1 MQNVCFIIF
10 VMFIGK
16 LTGAPHRISFPFPCA
31 TSLLFKLIWSFSRL
45 YIHRSTSAQRWRYC
59 SSEKFAFQI
68 KKPIQMII
76 FSVTHLRTH
85 TGEKPFPCEE
95 CGKTFSQKSAL
106 TRHKMIHTGEKPFE
120 CSYCHSKFRFV
131 DLFWNFPKFYFHFR
145 YKDALQSHELKYH
158 QVARRSSENNSL
170 PLKFSMWSY
179 FSVHLRLFSW

>member
-1 MQNVCFIIF
+1 
-10 VMFIGK
+10 MFIGK
-16 LTGAPHRISFPFPCA
+16 LTGAPHRISFPFFLCYESVIQA
-31 TSLLFKLIWSFSRL
+31 NMKFQQTIYTQVYFSSAMAVLQLRTNSLSR
-45 YIHRSTSAQRWRYC
+45 
-59 SSEKFAFQI
+59 F

-120 CSYCHSKFRFV
+120 CSYCHSKFRLVKIF
-131 DLFWNFPKFYFHFR
+131 LNYQKFYFHFR

-170 PLKFSMWSY
+170 PLKFSM
-179 FSVHLRLFSW
+179 

>member
-1 MQNVCFIIF
+1 
-10 VMFIGK
+10 MFIGK
-16 LTGAPHRISFPFPCA
+16 LTGAPHRICFP
-31 TSLLFKLIWSFSRL
+31 SLCYESVIQANMKFQMTI

-59 SSEKFAFQI
+59 SSEEIRF
-68 KKPIQMII
+68 KPIQMII

-120 CSYCHSKFRFV
+120 CSYCHSKFRLV
-131 DLFWNFPKFYFHFR
+131 KFLINLKSYLHFR

-170 PLKFSMWSY
+170 PLKFSMWSC
-179 FSVHLRLFSW
+179 FSVHLHIFSW